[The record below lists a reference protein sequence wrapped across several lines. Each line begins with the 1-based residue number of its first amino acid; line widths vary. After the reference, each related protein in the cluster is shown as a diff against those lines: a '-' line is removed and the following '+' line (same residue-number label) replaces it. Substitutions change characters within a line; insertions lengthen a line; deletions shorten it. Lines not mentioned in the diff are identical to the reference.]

1 MKLNYRDKVLLG
13 VGLAIF
19 ILIIGFIFLIK
30 PKNEEIKEDEKALT
44 AAQEE
49 QADLEARIAKIEP
62 LKTSIDDVYNE
73 TSKLTADFV
82 PMSDVN
88 ESQKLEQY
96 MQHLAEEAGVR
107 IDELNVSYPKEK
119 ELGYYYLEYEDLVSD
134 MRNSADLNGG
144 YAEAYDETFAE
155 QNALSERNVET
166 LIQTQYGIKVTGTR
180 EAVWNYMK
188 AVQELKKTLL
198 INEVDIEDYS
208 FGADRQEEEQQN
220 PENPEEPTATDENG
234 EPTDAGTEAEAGAE
248 AEAGTPTD
256 TPEPTP
262 APAEVTID
270 DADTSSVQ
278 IVISLYSVYDMQKP
292 NTDE

>member
-88 ESQKLEQY
+88 ESQKLDQY

-180 EAVWNYMK
+180 
-188 AVQELKKTLL
+188 
-198 INEVDIEDYS
+198 
-208 FGADRQEEEQQN
+208 
-220 PENPEEPTATDENG
+220 
-234 EPTDAGTEAEAGAE
+234 
-248 AEAGTPTD
+248 
-256 TPEPTP
+256 
-262 APAEVTID
+262 
-270 DADTSSVQ
+270 
-278 IVISLYSVYDMQKP
+278 
-292 NTDE
+292 

>member
-1 MKLNYRDKVLLG
+1 MKG
-13 VGLAIF
+13 
-19 ILIIGFIFLIK
+19 
-30 PKNEEIKEDEKALT
+30 
-44 AAQEE
+44 
-49 QADLEARIAKIEP
+49 
-62 LKTSIDDVYNE
+62 
-73 TSKLTADFV
+73 
-82 PMSDVN
+82 
-88 ESQKLEQY
+88 
-96 MQHLAEEAGVR
+96 
-107 IDELNVSYPKEK
+107 
-119 ELGYYYLEYEDLVSD
+119 
-134 MRNSADLNGG
+134 
-144 YAEAYDETFAE
+144 
-155 QNALSERNVET
+155 
-166 LIQTQYGIKVTGTR
+166 
-180 EAVWNYMK
+180 
-188 AVQELKKTLL
+188 VQELKKTLL

>member
-107 IDELNVSYPKEK
+107 IDELNVSYPKEQ

-220 PENPEEPTATDENG
+220 AGNPEEPTATDENG

-262 APAEVTID
+262 APTEVTID

>member
-107 IDELNVSYPKEK
+107 IDELNVSYPKEQ

-220 PENPEEPTATDENG
+220 PENPEEPTSTDENG
-234 EPTDAGTEAEAGAE
+234 EPTDTGTEAEAGAE

>member
-88 ESQKLEQY
+88 ESQKLDQY

>member
-88 ESQKLEQY
+88 ESQKLDQY

-220 PENPEEPTATDENG
+220 PENPEEPTSTDENG
-234 EPTDAGTEAEAGAE
+234 EPTDTGTEAEAGAE